1 MAPELSIGLCGLFLK
16 NNKLEVKIR
25 VIIKCY
31 QLVYLVKYS
40 NFKSLLNFYLD
51 TFYLTLSR

>member
-25 VIIKCY
+25 VINECY
-31 QLVYLVKYS
+31 QLIEYLI
-40 NFKSLLNFYLD
+40 LNLIILFLI
-51 TFYLTLSR
+51 FLF